1 MTIEAKLSASKSGLP
16 KTATK
21 VHGRKIVRAYKIP
34 ALPTKPNVRCQS
46 PEMCLGYLREIGSS
60 EPQAQRS
67 MRIGTCWLSMMVPMH
82 KLCIPQMKCN
92 MCPFTV
98 CRGDEYD
105 AWLVDTYL
113 SWAQWNRPEAISLA
127 LFQIASAPQ
136 SQFKK
141 LVERFRQQVAKP
153 PEGNSDAANRAVRWS
168 IKYFE
173 RELHLLEEYRA
184 NNLEGLARKKTKK
197 RVRKKRKISKS
208 LVRKTSKEIG

>member
-1 MTIEAKLSASKSGLP
+1 MTIEREVSASGSGLP
-16 KTATK
+16 KKARK
-21 VHGRKIVRAYKIP
+21 VHGRYIMRAYKIP

-46 PEMCLGYLREIGSS
+46 PELCIGYLREIGSS
-60 EPQAQRS
+60 ESPEQKKK
-67 MRIGTCWLSMMVPMH
+67 RIGTCWLSMMAPIH
-82 KLCIPQMKCN
+82 KLCIPSMKCN

-98 CRGDEYD
+98 CRADEYD
-105 AWLVDTYL
+105 AWLMDTYL
-113 SWAQWNRPEAISLA
+113 IWAQWNRPEAISLA

-141 LVERFRQQVAKP
+141 LVERFRQQVAKA

-184 NNLEGLARKKTKK
+184 KNLKGLARKMTKK
-197 RVRKKRKISKS
+197 RLRKKRKISKS
-208 LVRKTSKEIG
+208 LVRETSKEIG

>member
-1 MTIEAKLSASKSGLP
+1 
-16 KTATK
+16 
-21 VHGRKIVRAYKIP
+21 
-34 ALPTKPNVRCQS
+34 
-46 PEMCLGYLREIGSS
+46 
-60 EPQAQRS
+60 
-67 MRIGTCWLSMMVPMH
+67 MMVPMH

-105 AWLVDTYL
+105 AWLMDTYL

-153 PEGNSDAANRAVRWS
+153 PERKSDAANRAVNWLS
-168 IKYFE
+168 KYLE

-184 NNLEGLARKKTKK
+184 NNLQGLVKKKAK
-197 RVRKKRKISKS
+197 NLLGKKRKISKS
-208 LVRKTSKEIG
+208 LVR